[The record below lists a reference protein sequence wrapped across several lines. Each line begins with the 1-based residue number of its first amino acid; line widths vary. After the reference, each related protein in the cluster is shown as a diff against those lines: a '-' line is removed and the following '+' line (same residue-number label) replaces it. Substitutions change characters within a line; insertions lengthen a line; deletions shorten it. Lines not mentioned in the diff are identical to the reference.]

1 MNVLSFYSPLR
12 DLIRN
17 GVEQGFIQPSNER
30 LAVFVD
36 GPSDEAEH
44 ATFDWGEA
52 TLKALDSW
60 QRGDAAP
67 VYAYDWSKRMPVGE
81 TELEVTVGNSLRN
94 V

>member
-60 QRGDAAP
+60 QRGDAAA
-67 VYAYDWSKRMPVGE
+67 VYAYDWSKRMGE
-81 TELEVTVGNSLRN
+81 TELEVTVGTGNSLRN